1 MKNIL
6 ITGANGQLGNEMR
19 IVAKHSD
26 LNFIFT
32 DISSN
37 EGCDTHYLDICNR
50 EAVIEFVQRN
60 EVDAIIN
67 CAAYTNVDMAESDK
81 ESCYALNATA
91 PENLA
96 IAIQQR
102 GGLLIHISTD
112 YVFGGDE
119 AHRPLTEDDECNPKS
134 IYGKTK
140 LLGEQAIRATNGDYV
155 IIRTSWL
162 YSEYGKNFCKT
173 MIALTESKPEIRVV
187 NDQLGTPTY
196 ALDLAKA
203 IIVVLTN
210 YDSTKRGIY
219 HFSNEGA
226 CTWYD
231 FAIEIAKLNLSQ
243 GSIISPCSSDEYPT
257 PVRRPHYSVLDKGKI
272 RRVFNVAT
280 PDWRDSLSVC
290 INNIKASK

>member
-6 ITGANGQLGNEMR
+6 ITGANGQLGNEIR
-19 IVAKHSD
+19 IVAKYSN
-26 LNFIFT
+26 LNFIFS
-32 DISSN
+32 DITPI
-37 EGCDTHYLDICNR
+37 EGGYYLDICNR
-50 EAVIEFVQRN
+50 EAVRTFIHAN
-60 EVDAIIN
+60 EIDAIIN
-67 CAAYTNVDMAESDK
+67 CAAYTNVDKAESEDK
-81 ESCYALNATA
+81 ACYALNVSA

-96 IAIQQR
+96 IVMQER

-112 YVFGGDE
+112 YVFGSEGCNT
-119 AHRPLTEDDECNPKS
+119 PLTEDDKCNPKS

-140 LLGEQAIRATNGDYV
+140 LLGERAIESLDGNYV

-173 MIALTESKPEIRVV
+173 MIALAESKPEIKVV
-187 NDQLGTPTY
+187 NDQIGTPTY

-203 IIVVLTN
+203 IIEVLTN
-210 YDSTKRGIY
+210 YDPSKRGIY

-231 FAIEIAKLNLSQ
+231 FALKIAEFNFSQ
-243 GSIISPCSSDEYPT
+243 GCEIKPCTSQEYPS

-280 PDWRDSLSVC
+280 PQWEEALKVC
-290 INNIKASK
+290 INNIKVNK

>member
-19 IVAKHSD
+19 IVAKYSD

-37 EGCDTHYLDICNR
+37 EGYDTHYLDICNR

-219 HFSNEGA
+219 HFSNEGV
-226 CTWYD
+226 CSWYD
-231 FAIEIAKLNLSQ
+231 FATEIAAAAGHTECRIN
-243 GSIISPCSSDEYPT
+243 PCHSDEFPSKVT
-257 PVRRPHYSVLDKGKI
+257 RPPYSVLDKSKVKRTFDVEI
-272 RRVFNVAT
+272 
-280 PDWRDSLSVC
+280 PHWRESMIHC
-290 INNIKASK
+290 INRLKQK